1 MSSISANSLALRMPR
16 IGSSDDPDL
25 MLSALTE
32 EDLPLLRRWFA
43 EPHVASVWSP
53 PGEGIEEIASHL
65 SRAHV
70 APYLIVEAGR
80 PVGYLQLYHA
90 NPDDFWMAHDLPR
103 DTYGLD
109 LFIGPPDALRR
120 GLGAR
125 AILLAVRHLA
135 ALPGC
140 ARLHIDPA
148 PDNGRAIHVYEKAG
162 FRKVG
167 EIETP
172 DGRCVYM
179 ILDPKDVILDRART
193 REIR

>member
-1 MSSISANSLALRMPR
+1 MSSTSANNLRQALIGTADDRDLALV
-16 IGSSDDPDL
+16 
-25 MLSALTE
+25 ALTE
-32 EDLPLLRRWFA
+32 ADLPLLRRWFA
-43 EPHVASVWSP
+43 ETHVASVWSP
-53 PGEGIEEIASHL
+53 PDEGTDEIASHL
-65 SRAHV
+65 SREHI
-70 APYLIVEAGR
+70 APYMIVEAGR

-90 NPDDFWMAHDLPR
+90 NPDEFWIAHDLPR

-109 LFIGPPDALRR
+109 LFIGPTDALGR
-120 GLGAR
+120 GLGVR

-172 DGRCVYM
+172 DGRSIYM
-179 ILDPKDVILDRART
+179 ILDPKDVILDRAKT